1 MREKT
6 AALMERV
13 KTLAPAYQEW
23 VQSVAGLMSIAELEY
38 FLDLEHDYRR
48 DAFMEAFWEPR
59 DPDPTT
65 PGQRAAHPLGGVQA
79 GRGRERAA
87 VRRSPLRRLSA
98 QRPARPLHAAR
109 RPSGDD
115 LLLAHRRARDLVL
128 RRQRDH
134 LQALRRHLPEARRHH
149 AVRDLPARAASCAR
163 RRARAGCRPPTCA
176 CSAPRST

>member
-38 FLDLEHDYRR
+38 FLDLEQDYRR

-65 PGQRAAHPLGGVQA
+65 PGNELRARWEEYKRDSGELPYGDPRFVVYLINGPP
-79 GRGRERAA
+79 GRYTLPDG
-87 VRRSPLRRLSA
+87 
-98 QRPARPLHAAR
+98 RPASVCYSRTDELEIWFYGGSEVTDQHFVVIFQKRGATTP
-109 RPSGDD
+109 
-115 LLLAHRRARDLVL
+115 
-128 RRQRDH
+128 
-134 LQALRRHLPEARRHH
+134 
-149 AVRDLPARAASCAR
+149 VRDLPAGRHPARR
-163 RRARAGCRPPTCA
+163 RRARAGCRPPTCG